1 MLDSLCNRIE
11 FALSINVHEDVE
23 VIAEHCEGDKS
34 VKSVIRNNSK
44 RLFRRLMKRG
54 LRVNRSFKVST
65 FTKSGLNISGCSEGM
80 TSSPAYLHL
89 YL

>member
-44 RLFRRLMKRG
+44 RL
-54 LRVNRSFKVST
+54 VS
-65 FTKSGLNISGCSEGM
+65 SCE
-80 TSSPAYLHL
+80 
-89 YL
+89 